1 MAWITLTGSCLGKGW
16 ENSLHEA
23 LRGLAGSWTVYGS
36 EGLVG
41 GWCVLLFHRDDGFE
55 RTVLLSP
62 AEQAPDLVREIVKD
76 AFRVLP
82 ARVAPGPVGLPPG
95 VTHERRASPRR

>member
-1 MAWITLTGSCLGKGW
+1 MAWITLTGSCLEKGF
-16 ENSLHEA
+16 ENAIQEA
-23 LRGLAGSWTVYGS
+23 LRGLAGSWTVHGS

-41 GWCVLLFHRDDGFE
+41 GWCVLLFRRDDGFE

-62 AEQAPDLVREIVKD
+62 AEQTPTLVREIVKD

-82 ARVAPGPVGLPPG
+82 PRVTPSQGRLPPG
-95 VTHERRASPRR
+95 VDRDRRESPRR